1 MYHDRKEVITM
12 SFKDFSFAQFDSQ
25 AALSLGLTAGIAEGG
40 VHSNSSCGPI
50 TNSACT
56 SHDPS
61 GGGHCQSIQSSGCT
75 SHRR

>member
-1 MYHDRKEVITM
+1 M